1 MAPRDWQAWH
11 DSYDIPGSPLA
22 RRLEA
27 VQARIREALDHARP
41 GPLRAVSMCAG
52 QGRDLIG
59 VLASHPRGREVTARL
74 VELDPRNAAAARA
87 AGAAAG
93 LPDVEV
99 VIADAGLADAYA
111 GLIPA
116 DLVLACGVF
125 GNITDEDVER
135 TVACCAWLCAA
146 GGTVVWTRGRF
157 EPDLV
162 PQICRWFEAHGFDRQ
177 WLSEPGIGYGVGTHR
192 FAGPPQPPVP
202 GLRMFTFVGRGEL
215 RRRAAGG
222 G

>member
-1 MAPRDWQAWH
+1 MAQRDWQAWH
-11 DSYDIPGSPLA
+11 DDYDVPGSSLA

-27 VQARIREALDHARP
+27 VQACVREALGHAPP

-74 VELDPRNAAAARA
+74 VELDPRNAATARA
-87 AGAAAG
+87 AAADAG

-99 VIADAGLADAYA
+99 VIGDAGLTDAYA

-116 DLVLACGVF
+116 DIVLACGVF
-125 GNITDEDVER
+125 GNVTDEDVER
-135 TVACCAWLCAA
+135 TIACCAQLCAV

-162 PQICRWFEAHGFDRQ
+162 PQVCRWFAAQGFDQQ
-177 WLSEPGIGYGVGTHR
+177 WVSEPGIGYGVGAHR

-202 GLRMFTFVGRGEL
+202 GQRMFTFVGRGVL
-215 RRRAAGG
+215 RRRGG
-222 G
+222 S

>member
-1 MAPRDWQAWH
+1 MAQRDWQAWH

-27 VQARIREALDHARP
+27 VQARIREALDDAPP

-59 VLASHPRGREVTARL
+59 VLATHPRGREVTARL

-87 AGAAAG
+87 AAAGAG

-99 VIADAGLADAYA
+99 VIGDAGLTDAYA

-116 DLVLACGVF
+116 DIVLACGVF
-125 GNITDEDVER
+125 GNITDDDVER
-135 TVACCAWLCAA
+135 TVACCAQLCTA

-162 PQICRWFEAHGFDRQ
+162 PQICRWFAARGFDQQ
-177 WLSEPGIGYGVGTHR
+177 WLSEPGIGYGVGAHR

-202 GLRMFTFVGRGEL
+202 ALRMFTFVGRGVL
-215 RRRAAGG
+215 RRDG
-222 G
+222 